1 MNILFDMETGD
12 PDDLITLLL
21 LLANPDVQLRAVTCW
36 QGSPIQVGLIKHIL
50 SLANINIPVGGL
62 NESEPKELSPYYTD
76 VVGKWKSELATQAPI
91 DVFLEIFKQ
100 YPDTKILTGAPLTNL
115 SHMLENTS
123 IQITEVI
130 SQGGYLGNL
139 VTEPLDKFRGK
150 SEIRTYNLTND
161 TNAFSIVNSSIKID
175 KLTFVTKDLC
185 HGFMYTP
192 EIHNS
197 IKFGSSSIQQML
209 FNCLNRYSSA
219 GKSKAMHD
227 PLAMLYMIYPEIG
240 TSIPIDMTF
249 RVDNKGHSVFSSTT
263 GNGNRFGLNYYDK
276 DLAWEKFSNLCKEK
290 LSDNKHIFI
299 SNKSKF

>member
-36 QGSPIQVGLIKHIL
+36 QGSPIQIGLIKHVL
-50 SLANINIPVGGL
+50 ALANVDIPIGGL

-76 VVGKWKSELATQAPI
+76 VVGQWNDAFAIQTPS
-91 DVFLEIFKQ
+91 DVFTKILEEF
-100 YPDTKILTGAPLTNL
+100 PDTKVLTGAPLTNL
-115 SHMLENTS
+115 AKFLENTP
-123 IQITEVI
+123 IHITEVV
-130 SQGGYLGNL
+130 SQGGYLGDL
-139 VTEPLDKFRGK
+139 VSEPLAKFRGK

-227 PLAMLYMIYPEIG
+227 PLAMLYMLYPEIG

-249 RVDNKGHSVFSSTT
+249 RVDNKGHSVFSSTI

-276 DLAWEKFSNLCKEK
+276 DLAWEKLSNLCKEK